1 MWPTL
6 SIRAEMPQDV
16 LLLRVRGF
24 RVWGKERRIFRML
37 ERSGV
42 RLGSG
47 NSRASLEFPQSIAM
61 RAISQQASKRKNTD
75 IYVILNFLI

>member
-47 NSRASLEFPQSIAM
+47 NSRSSLEFPQSTAM
-61 RAISQQASKRKNTD
+61 RAIGQQAS
-75 IYVILNFLI
+75 I

>member
-6 SIRAEMPQDV
+6 SIRAEMPQNV

-24 RVWGKERRIFRML
+24 RVWGKKERRIFRML

-47 NSRASLEFPQSIAM
+47 NSRSSLEFPQSTAM
-61 RAISQQASKRKNTD
+61 RAIGQQAS
-75 IYVILNFLI
+75 I